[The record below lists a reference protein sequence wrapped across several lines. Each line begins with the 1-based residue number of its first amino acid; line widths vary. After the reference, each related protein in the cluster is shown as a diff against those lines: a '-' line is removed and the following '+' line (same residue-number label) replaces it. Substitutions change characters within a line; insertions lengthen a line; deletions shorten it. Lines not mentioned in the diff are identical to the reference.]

1 MVDNFIPVEEKCG
14 FELRSIAADYNTLR
28 VRIEIH
34 PTECSR
40 SLMSAS
46 FPATP
51 RETHVLCRIS
61 WCYCTSQA
69 G

>member
-14 FELRSIAADYNTLR
+14 FEIRSIADYNTLR

-34 PTECSR
+34 PTECRR
-40 SLMSAS
+40 SLMSAG

>member
-14 FELRSIAADYNTLR
+14 FEIRSITDYNTLR

-40 SLMSAS
+40 S
-46 FPATP
+46 
-51 RETHVLCRIS
+51 
-61 WCYCTSQA
+61 
-69 G
+69 

>member
-14 FELRSIAADYNTLR
+14 FEIRSIADYNTLR

-40 SLMSAS
+40 S
-46 FPATP
+46 
-51 RETHVLCRIS
+51 
-61 WCYCTSQA
+61 
-69 G
+69 

>member
-1 MVDNFIPVEEKCG
+1 MVDKFIPVEEKCD
-14 FELRSIAADYNTLR
+14 FEIGSIAEYNTLR

-61 WCYCTSQA
+61 WCYCSSQA